1 MTKSSADETKYYQGG
16 FNRSPGIA
24 SVGSY
29 QVAGHPFLT
38 GSSDLDDG
46 EEDKIKFPNVT
57 KEIFVQN
64 NGSADLRVHF
74 VPQTSTNKPFT
85 NFLLL
90 NRASGSLRM
99 GVKCRTVYISNA
111 SGVDNGNYNIY
122 AELTGIAPGNMFAL
136 TGSGISE

>member
-38 GSSDLDDG
+38 GSSDIDNGDQVVV
-46 EEDKIKFPNVT
+46 KFPTVT
-57 KEIFVQN
+57 KEIFFQN
-64 NGSADLRVHF
+64 NGKADLRIHF

-85 NFLLL
+85 NFVLL
-90 NRASGSLRM
+90 NRISGSVRM
-99 GVKCRTVYISNA
+99 GVKCRSVLKECS
-111 SGVDNGNYNIY
+111 
-122 AELTGIAPGNMFAL
+122 L
-136 TGSGISE
+136 

>member
-1 MTKSSADETKYYQGG
+1 MTKSSADDTKYYQGG

-29 QVAGHPFLT
+29 QVAGRPFLT
-38 GSSDLDDG
+38 GSSNLDIGD
-46 EEDKIKFPNVT
+46 EDKIKFPNVT

-64 NGSADLRVHF
+64 NGKADLRVHF

-85 NFLLL
+85 NFVLL
-90 NRASGSLRM
+90 NRISGSVRM
-99 GVKCRTVYISNA
+99 GVKCRTVYVSNA
-111 SGVDNGNYNIY
+111 SAIDDGNYNIY
-122 AELTGIAPGNMFAL
+122 AELTGIEPGMMFAL